1 MLSVPRARRPTRVL
15 LGALRE
21 RYGDSSMDATSIGT
35 LRVLWHSVLV
45 RLRRNAHESCRLT
58 WAEFQEALGDGS
70 NAMVIKRLFDILDE
84 DHDGIISRADF
95 VDGLYPL
102 VNPAAKDPARMR
114 MLFDLLDLDGAGAL
128 SREALIV
135 YLHLCRSNLSPEQL
149 ERIAEAT
156 LQEAPRRDIDGRIR
170 LDSFHEMLSTQ
181 PAQLLQRL
189 TARLGLEVH
198 SAIAAHML
206 ALPGFGS
213 EVELG
218 GKPPA
223 SKASLALTRLRTCW
237 YQCLC
242 PCARGSISSKGARIG
257 DGSELYTILP
267 SLNRVLEQ

>member
-1 MLSVPRARRPTRVL
+1 
-15 LGALRE
+15 
-21 RYGDSSMDATSIGT
+21 
-35 LRVLWHSVLV
+35 
-45 RLRRNAHESCRLT
+45 
-58 WAEFQEALGDGS
+58 
-70 NAMVIKRLFDILDE
+70 
-84 DHDGIISRADF
+84 
-95 VDGLYPL
+95 
-102 VNPAAKDPARMR
+102 MR

-242 PCARGSISSKGARIG
+242 LCARGSISSKGARIG